1 MNILIKKSFYMLWGT
16 QTVSNIADI
25 VYQLSLI
32 TLVFTTSGSLVTTIF
47 IPLLRLLSKTVSG
60 LVAPVVMARYPLT
73 AILFGSQ
80 LGQFVLFT
88 GLIGYLWM
96 TPSPSFPLIFVIVF
110 GMSFLDGWTD
120 PARNALIPRLAN
132 DKGLIKA
139 NGLMSVS
146 DQVVR
151 CSGWA
156 LGGIIVAVIGALPTM
171 WIASASYFV
180 AMFFT
185 AFIRDPYARAGLAV
199 ATEAEAAVDTTN
211 ESAAK
216 SSYRAQLSSGWKAL
230 LSNRRV
236 RLLAIVDNIDT
247 LGGAAWI
254 GAFVLAFV
262 IQVLHQDVRWLG
274 FMNAGFFIGS
284 IVGGLLMVT
293 IGQKLWKNAYGYML
307 MSLMVYVAIV
317 IVFALNVQPLP
328 ALILLMLTGLP
339 VQVAG
344 VIRSTLIQQNLTPAE
359 APSVMSALS
368 ALSNLTFAV
377 AMLFLSWFADR
388 FGMRDMYLLA
398 GLLTT
403 VAVVV
408 GIVYR
413 SVFRQEL
420 AVEYEAEELTVAN
433 KA

>member
-1 MNILIKKSFYMLWGT
+1 MIRKSFYMLWST

-47 IPLLRLLSKTVSG
+47 IPLLRLLSKMVSG

-73 AILFGSQ
+73 SILLGSQ
-80 LGQFVLFT
+80 LGQFVVFT
-88 GLIGYLWM
+88 GLIGYLWLAP
-96 TPSPSFPLIFVIVF
+96 TPYFPLVFLTVI

-120 PARNALIPRLAN
+120 PARNALIPRLAEGE
-132 DKGLIKA
+132 GLIKA

-146 DQVVR
+146 DQIVR

-171 WIASASYFV
+171 WIASVSYFL

-185 AFIRDPYARAGLAV
+185 AFIRDPYARAGLTA
-199 ATEAEAAVDTTN
+199 APEAVDGDADNTV
-211 ESAAK
+211 SK
-216 SSYRAQLSSGWKAL
+216 PSYGDQLSSGWKAL
-230 LSNRRV
+230 LANRRV
-236 RLLAIVDNIDT
+236 RLIAIIDNIDT

-262 IQVLHQDVRWLG
+262 IQVLHQDVSWLG

-284 IVGGLLMVT
+284 IVGGLLVVA
-293 IGQKLWKNAYGYML
+293 IGKRIWTNAYLYML
-307 MSLMVYVAIV
+307 VSLMIYVAIAV
-317 IVFALNVQPLP
+317 AFALNVYPVP

-368 ALSNLTFAV
+368 ALSNLTFAL

-403 VAVVV
+403 VAVIV
-408 GIVYR
+408 GYVCR
-413 SVFRQEL
+413 SVFRKEL
-420 AVEYEAEELTVAN
+420 SESYETEEMAVVN